1 MIPRPGM
8 AGGPSI
14 VEGPGSVGHYFLIY
28 LDHIVAQLSLM
39 SITNNSDNCDANG
52 LPIIAPT
59 LENAHHVI
67 PHSMQILANL
77 ALLLQ
82 VVVPTNRTKAVLSFP
97 ERGVDEA
104 AAYQGY
110 QTRLYKDG
118 AGNTVQIYIDERATR
133 VVHVWADAEDESLGF
148 TARTDGGRAAP
159 LRWDVGDAAVSGGPK
174 SRTRTFAQ
182 PLVADASIV
191 HLGWFLLG
199 SMRIERDFQYD
210 KRQAAPFN
218 SPPYKLAEL
227 DRLIAAL
234 GKLDGESRRRQ
245 LALLNAPDVATLE
258 RRRTTV
264 TTVRSR
270 PTQWSAEI
278 LQASLD
284 GRDTMKLEFRVD
296 PRQVLAVRAGDSL
309 TLRAR
314 NGNAVHFTV
323 RISTTGRPLTP
334 LARAEIFTPEFLRF
348 LADTRAAAKD
358 STSAAGVHARRLERQ
373 VRGVELLSSREKLMA
388 GLPTYATYF
397 GRDMLVSALM
407 MRSIWRGA
415 MSEAAIAAALR
426 KLSPTG
432 QVSHEEAMGGQAVRE
447 AASEYATLIDS
458 VTLAQQR
465 NDRVAAQT
473 LLRRAGDV
481 LRNARRTRENY
492 HMIDDEFQLPVLV
505 ARWITDTTISVAQK
519 RAFLNAD
526 GGRGVSR
533 LSLLTRELALVAR
546 MTAPYSAR
554 PTAENLVSFAPRDAT
569 EPGTPQGTPAWASS
583 SWRDSGV
590 GYAGGRYAMDVNAIW
605 APQALESIARILPML
620 TTLGFSVEQ
629 VARNE
634 PTVASTDEFMRWS
647 RDATALK
654 SAITAWRGAARHFLV
669 QLSPSEVRAG
679 VDARIAAM
687 PGDERAF
694 WNARVTKDASL
705 RDSLPFLAIALDA
718 AAKPIAVANT
728 DPATR
733 LFLGDHEGQLVTGD
747 AADMRQ
753 TLRDVRLFTRPYP
766 AGLYI
771 AGIGP
776 AVANDAYAPPG
787 VWNAFVKDPYH
798 GPRVIWG
805 REVNLF
811 LIGLAERVH
820 DTTGS
825 SAPEHAAY
833 VRELRSAIDAVRSAV
848 IASGFHSELWSYGFV
863 NGQLVPQR
871 YGSGADVQLW
881 STTDLAVEFA
891 LARIGGRR

>member
-1 MIPRPGM
+1 
-8 AGGPSI
+8 
-14 VEGPGSVGHYFLIY
+14 
-28 LDHIVAQLSLM
+28 
-39 SITNNSDNCDANG
+39 
-52 LPIIAPT
+52 
-59 LENAHHVI
+59 
-67 PHSMQILANL
+67 MQILANL

-82 VVVPTNRTKAVLSFP
+82 VAVPTTRTKAVLSFP
-97 ERGVDEA
+97 EPRVDEA

-110 QTRLYKDG
+110 QTRLYKD
-118 AGNTVQIYIDERATR
+118 ASGNTVQIYIDERAAR
-133 VVHVWADAEDESLGF
+133 VVHLWADAEDESLGF
-148 TARTDGGRAAP
+148 TARTDAGRVAP
-159 LRWDVGDAAVSGGPK
+159 LRWDSGEAAVSGGPK
-174 SRTRTFAQ
+174 SRTRTFDQ
-182 PLVADASIV
+182 PFTADAAVV

-199 SMRIERDFQYD
+199 SMRIERDFQYE
-210 KRQAAPFN
+210 KRQAAPFA
-218 SPPYKLAEL
+218 SPPYRIAEL
-227 DRLIAAL
+227 DRLFGAL
-234 GKLDGESRRRQ
+234 GKLDPDTRRRQ
-245 LALLNAPDVATLE
+245 LAFLNAPDVATLQ
-258 RRRTTV
+258 RRTRAV
-264 TTVRSR
+264 TTIRSR
-270 PTQWSAEI
+270 PTQWTAEI
-278 LQASLD
+278 TQASLD

-296 PRQVLAVRAGDSL
+296 PRQVAAARAGDSL

-314 NGNAVHFTV
+314 NGKEVHFSV
-323 RISTTGRPLTP
+323 RISTTGTPLTP
-334 LARAEIFTPEFLRF
+334 LTRAEIFTPEFLRF
-348 LADTRAAAKD
+348 LADIRAAATD

-458 VTLAQQR
+458 MTSAQQR
-465 NDRVAAQT
+465 GDRVAAGA
-473 LLRRAGDV
+473 LVRRAGDV
-481 LRNARRTRENY
+481 LRDARRTRENY

-505 ARWITDTTISVAQK
+505 ARWITDSTISASQK

-546 MTAPYSAR
+546 MTAPYAAR

-569 EPGTPQGTPAWASS
+569 EPATPQDGSPAWASS

-629 VARNE
+629 VAKTE
-634 PTVASTDEFMRWS
+634 PTVASTAEFMRWS
-647 RDATALK
+647 RDAAALK
-654 SAITAWRGAARHFLV
+654 SAITAWRGASRHFLV
-669 QLSPSEVRAG
+669 QLSPSDVRAG
-679 VDARIAAM
+679 VEARVAAM
-687 PGDERAF
+687 PSEERAF
-694 WNARVTKDASL
+694 WNARVTQDAGL
-705 RDSLPFLAIALDA
+705 RDSLPFLALALDA

-733 LFLGDHEGQLVTGD
+733 LFLGDHEGQLVTGE
-747 AADMRQ
+747 AADLKQ

-771 AGIGP
+771 SGIGP
-776 AVANDAYAPPG
+776 AVANDAYAPSS

-811 LIGLAERVH
+811 LIGVAERVH

-825 SAPEHAAY
+825 RAPEYAAY
-833 VRELRSAIDAVRSAV
+833 VRELRAAIDSVRSAV
-848 IASGFHSELWSYGFV
+848 NASGFHSELWSYGFV

-891 LARIGGRR
+891 LSRIGARR